1 METRLLFGASAYPG
15 PARGAEGKFSRAAA
29 AEWLANYGDQ
39 LFHSGP
45 ATGGF
50 FRHRCPWPSSPEEA
64 QMECEIRSRA
74 FEWYEDI
81 MALFTNEVAHIEAVA
96 SRPDPNLGG
105 IARGAA
111 RFLLAGERPA
121 LWATC
126 QSAVPCFVDSTVHR
140 ERARALR
147 HPGVYKRRRAGA
159 VVRAVQDFI
168 EGVAQRVWEVVDA
181 RREERAI
188 ARPYPPEAGRLAP
201 AVPPAA
207 PWWVE
212 GPQPPFVSRIAGLGR
227 GELHRQI
234 ASNPSAIMALVA
246 QVLDRRGHEAPP
258 QSLSAVEPD
267 PEKSAQG
274 SIHGSVADS
283 DSGPECEPGEGGDAG
298 AWGADSGVEVA

>member
-1 METRLLFGASAYPG
+1 
-15 PARGAEGKFSRAAA
+15 
-29 AEWLANYGDQ
+29 
-39 LFHSGP
+39 
-45 ATGGF
+45 
-50 FRHRCPWPSSPEEA
+50 
-64 QMECEIRSRA
+64 MECEIRSRA
-74 FEWYEDI
+74 FEWFEDI

-105 IARGAA
+105 IARAAA
-111 RFLLAGERPA
+111 RFLLVGERPA

-147 HPGVYKRRRAGA
+147 HPDVYKRRRAGA

-168 EGVAQRVWEVVDA
+168 EGVAQRVWELVDA
-181 RREERAI
+181 RAEERVI
-188 ARPYPPEAGRLAP
+188 AYPYPPEASRLAL
-201 AVPPAA
+201 AASPAA
-207 PWWVE
+207 LGRVE

-227 GELHRQI
+227 GELHRRI
-234 ASNPSAIMALVA
+234 ANNPSAIMALVA
-246 QVLDRRGHEAPP
+246 QVLDRRGREAPP

-274 SIHGSVADS
+274 SIYGSVADS